1 MRPGNEV
8 EMPTI
13 KVHMLEWQIWRKRI
27 RKCLQITCSGYAGF
41 RYRYQLFMLKVYMAS
56 FGNSEAGR
64 RYKVFSGN
72 FET

>member
-1 MRPGNEV
+1 MADMEKKNK
-8 EMPTI
+8 EMSANNLFGI
-13 KVHMLEWQIWRKRI
+13 CR
-27 RKCLQITCSGYAGF
+27 F
-41 RYRYQLFMLKVYMAS
+41 RHQLFMLKVYMAS